1 MLIKGVIDEDFVNYK
16 MSSMF
21 IGAIKCDWKCCT
33 ESNLPITVCQNQP
46 LAKEP
51 NIEVSADEIFSRY
64 ISNPITQAIV
74 IGGLEPFLQF
84 NEIKNLIKTFREN
97 NCNDNI
103 VIYTG
108 YYPHEL
114 QKEIEELKQYKNIIV
129 KFGRY
134 SPNQEKHYDDVLG
147 VYLVSDNQYGE
158 KIS

>member
-1 MLIKGVIDEDFVNYK
+1 MLIKGIIDEDFVNYK
-16 MSSMF
+16 SPSMF

-134 SPNQEKHYDDVLG
+134 SPNQEKHHDDVLG
-147 VYLVSDNQYGE
+147 VYLASDNQYGE